1 MEIAVE
7 FLSGPGYDMGRNE
20 QVFNLHNGKTTDG
33 IIDGPE
39 YGLERRGGRMNL
51 KIKLLFTDR
60 IGLVADTSAVIAG
73 RGLNIVCM
81 EVVRKNNEA
90 RVYVEVEAAEDD
102 LDKEKFF
109 SLFRSIDELVQI
121 KQIRFLPNEEKTN
134 RFRTVLDNMS
144 DGVISVDRDGT
155 VTTTNRIVR
164 EMLDCDEDGVVGK
177 PVRELDVPHENL
189 LGCLEGG
196 KADNVKQ
203 SLITRKGR
211 YRYISTCKP
220 IRDAGGRVIGAVEIV
235 RDMQEVKKMAR
246 SISEASPADFS
257 DIVGKNRAV
266 TEAIAFAQKIAGTDM
281 SVSIYG
287 ASGTGKEL
295 FARAIHAAGKRPGRF
310 VPVNCAALPEN
321 LLESELFG
329 YEGGAF
335 TGGRKEGKAGL
346 FEIAENGTVF
356 LDEVAEMPLSCQAKL
371 LRVIQERAVRRIG
384 GTKEIAVNAR
394 IITATNRNLDRQ
406 VEKKRFRQD
415 LYYRINV
422 LFLHIPPLGQRTDD
436 IPLLADHFLFR
447 LAGKLEK
454 RVPELTNAALDRL
467 RSHDWPGNVREL
479 KNVIERAAFLSENG
493 TIDADAVFF
502 SHELHPALPE
512 RRGNGSGGKSS
523 IKEQV
528 AEFESGII
536 RDALRKNGSIRKAA
550 RALAISHV
558 GLMKKMEK
566 YGIEVERLVTNGK
579 Y

>member
-1 MEIAVE
+1 
-7 FLSGPGYDMGRNE
+7 
-20 QVFNLHNGKTTDG
+20 
-33 IIDGPE
+33 
-39 YGLERRGGRMNL
+39 MNF

-73 RGLNIVCM
+73 QGLNIVCM
-81 EVVRKNNEA
+81 EVVRKSNEA
-90 RVYVEVEAAEDD
+90 HVYVEVEAEESD
-102 LDKEKFF
+102 LDKEMFF
-109 SLFRSIDELVQI
+109 SLFRSIEELVQI

-144 DGVISVDRDGT
+144 DGVISIDKDGR
-155 VTTTNRIVR
+155 VTTMNRIVR
-164 EMLDCDEDGVVGK
+164 DMLDCDPDGVAGK
-177 PVRELDVPHENL
+177 PVGKLDVPADSL
-189 LGCLEGG
+189 LGCLEDK
-196 KADNVKQ
+196 KAENVKQ
-203 SLITRKGR
+203 DLITRKGR
-211 YRYISTCKP
+211 YQYISTCKP
-220 IRDAGGRVIGAVEIV
+220 IRDDGGRVIGAVEIA
-235 RDMQEVKKMAR
+235 RDMQEIKKMAR
-246 SISEASPADFS
+246 SISEPSPAEFS
-257 DIVGKNRAV
+257 DIVGNNRAV
-266 TEAIAFAQKIAGTDM
+266 TEAIAFARKIAGTDM

-295 FARAIHAAGKRPGRF
+295 FARAVHAAGRRPGGF

-384 GTKEIAVNAR
+384 GSKEIAVNAR
-394 IITATNRNLDRQ
+394 IITATNKNLDRQ
-406 VEKKRFRQD
+406 VEKKLFRQD

-422 LFLHIPPLGQRTDD
+422 LFLHIPPLKQRIDD

-454 RVPELTNAALDRL
+454 RMPELTDAALDRL
-467 RSHDWPGNVREL
+467 KTHDWPGNVREL
-479 KNVIERAAFLSENG
+479 KNVIERAAFFSENS
-493 TIDADAVFF
+493 TIDADAIYF
-502 SHELHPALPE
+502 SHELHPVRSE
-512 RRGNGSGGKSS
+512 RRAGSGGKGS

-528 AEFESGII
+528 AEFETGII

-550 RALAISHV
+550 KALEISHV

-566 YGIEVERLVTNGK
+566 YGIELESMVTSGN

>member
-1 MEIAVE
+1 
-7 FLSGPGYDMGRNE
+7 
-20 QVFNLHNGKTTDG
+20 
-33 IIDGPE
+33 
-39 YGLERRGGRMNL
+39 MNL